1 MDSIRSHRIEIS
13 YNILYKLTHSHIKSF
28 SYFCENALLEES
40 QSHSFMYHLWLLY
53 FMVSE

>member
-13 YNILYKLTHSHIKSF
+13 YNILYKLAHSHIKSF
-28 SYFCENALLEES
+28 SCFCENALLEES